1 MGLMA
6 WLVGVVLA
14 VPISIGM
21 SRRIGM
27 SFIDRP
33 LEFAFSLSGILIWLV
48 VVLAVSTLA
57 TLAPAI
63 TAARVTVRETL
74 SYE

>member
-1 MGLMA
+1 MA

-14 VPISIGM
+14 VPISVAM
-21 SRRIGM
+21 SRRIGI

-33 LEFAFSLSGILIWLV
+33 LEFAFSLSGILIWLA

-57 TLAPAI
+57 TLAPALA
-63 TAARVTVRETL
+63 AARVTVRESL